1 MKIVHLSLVTRGMY
15 LTNTRETLTLWL
27 TKNPDISPDDPKY
40 FTAGG
45 YRDIEAFS
53 QDWERCEKQ
62 LVPIVDMSEDDKL
75 EEIRLDDR
83 GFPIFTFRNDIP
95 VTKPIVFENYNSD
108 NSGITD
114 MYLLVEDSV
123 CKWAVLNNLSE
134 CVECESFGD
143 TAGTG
148 KIENDPFV
156 NE

>member
-1 MKIVHLSLVTRGMY
+1 MKVVHLGLVTKGMY
-15 LTNTRETLTLWL
+15 LNNAKETLTLWL
-27 TKNPDISPDDPKY
+27 TKNPDVSPDDSKY
-40 FTAGG
+40 FIEEGL
-45 YRDIEAFS
+45 RDMEVFS
-53 QDWERCEKQ
+53 QDWEKCERQ
-62 LVPIVDMSEDDKL
+62 LVPVIDISEEDKM

-83 GFPIFTFRNDIP
+83 DFPIFTFRNDIP

-148 KIENDPFV
+148 KFENDPFV
-156 NE
+156 Q